1 LHTSETGP
9 FEKQEVTTLSGR
21 VLNNHP
27 EIPEG
32 IYLVRY
38 MDYKTTRMFGGRKV
52 VIRFAVAQGEYA
64 GIPLTRYYNVDALAD
79 ELKNGEEYA
88 ASDRRDLVREY
99 WKLFPDKS
107 GSGDIELNDYAEKLI
122 RVRVKS
128 TGKDGRG
135 NNLSKGSRYS
145 KISELLEIVPDDYEI
160 LFSDDE
166 EG

>member
-1 LHTSETGP
+1 
-9 FEKQEVTTLSGR
+9 
-21 VLNNHP
+21 
-27 EIPEG
+27 
-32 IYLVRY
+32 

-135 NNLSKGSRYS
+135 NKLSKVSRYS
-145 KISELLEIVPDDYEI
+145 KIAELLEIVPNDYEI

-166 EG
+166 GG